1 VTAVLR
7 AAAPRGAPTGER
19 FAPRLELAGAALVA
33 LAAVAVWAVAPTY
46 PNYDSYYHLVW
57 GRELLDGLEPSFEAY
72 AAPTQHPL
80 YVALGAVLSLLGEG
94 ADRALVLLCLLS
106 HALLVVGTY
115 RLGAAAFGRWAGLL
129 AALFAGA
136 SASFLLYAARAYVDA
151 PFLALVVWAGAS
163 EAERSASPGESPRV
177 TARAGGPSM
186 LLLVLAG
193 LLRPEAWVLAWM
205 YAAWLWA
212 GASAAARARLAAAA
226 LAAPALWALV
236 DLLAT
241 GDPLHSFHATTELAD
256 DLGREQGLRA
266 VPGAFVTFLGAT
278 VRPPVAAL
286 AVVGLGLALWR
297 GRAGLAAARVPL
309 ALFAAGVATFVGT
322 GILGLSILPRYLTV
336 PAVALCTLAGYALAG
351 WTTLRPGEP
360 LRERWR
366 RTSLAATVVG
376 ALGLAALTPSL
387 GPVRDELRFI
397 RASHDGLVALLDDPE
412 VRARMRC
419 GPLTFPNYRLVP
431 DARWHL
437 DAPRGAVSA
446 RSARRR
452 PYGVAVFVLT
462 QKGLRRFG
470 FADGASTSTNLVDPG
485 YVPLARNER
494 FSAFVSCDPQ
504 RGQALP

>member
-1 VTAVLR
+1 VTALLR
-7 AAAPRGAPTGER
+7 PPAPRVAPARER
-19 FAPRLELAGAALVA
+19 FAPGVERAGAALVV
-33 LAAVAVWAVAPTY
+33 LAALAVWALAPTY

-57 GRELLDGLEPSFEAY
+57 GRELLDGLPPSFEAY

-80 YVALGAVLSLLGEG
+80 YVALGALLSLLGER
-94 ADRALVLLCLLS
+94 ADRALVGLCLLS
-106 HALLVVGTY
+106 HAALVMGTY
-115 RLGAAAFGRWAGLL
+115 RLGAAAFGRWAGALG
-129 AALFAGA
+129 ALFAGA

-151 PFLALVVWAGAS
+151 PFLALVVWAGAL
-163 EAERSASPGESPRV
+163 EAARGAGAGEVRSNPRHP
-177 TARAGGPSM
+177 AAPM

-205 YAAWLWA
+205 YAAWLWPSVTS
-212 GASAAARARLAAAA
+212 GARARLLLAA

-266 VPGAFVTFLGAT
+266 VPGAFVAFLGAT
-278 VRPPVAAL
+278 VRPPVAVL
-286 AVVGLGLALWR
+286 AVVGLGLVLWR

-322 GILGLSILPRYLTV
+322 GVLGLSILPRYLTV
-336 PAVALCTLAGYALAG
+336 PAVALCTLAGFALAG
-351 WTTLRPGEP
+351 WTTLPAGDR

-366 RTSLAATVVG
+366 RASLAASVVG
-376 ALGLAALTPSL
+376 VLGLAALTPSL

-397 RASHDGLVALLDDPE
+397 RTSHDALVALLDDPR
-412 VRARMRC
+412 VRAGMRC

-452 PYGVAVFVLT
+452 PTGVAVFVLT

-470 FADGASTSTNLVDPG
+470 FADGASPSTNLVDPG

-494 FSAFVSCDPQ
+494 FSAFVACDPQ
-504 RGQALP
+504 GAQALP